1 MTDYIKKSANPD
13 KFIEIKN
20 KIDKIAGK
28 VRIRYRFENDKL
40 MELSVNDKKL
50 SASKKKEL
58 QTYIDTLKD

>member
-20 KIDKIAGK
+20 KIEKIAGK
-28 VRIRYRFENDKL
+28 VRISYRFENDKL